1 MNKEVGIISSIDIS
15 ATPSFQKKEE
25 LNVTNKFGNASLIRF
40 DGFIWIPRHGQ
51 NPSQYILPHVI
62 NHQAN
67 LQALKDLNIQDVIGI
82 CSVGSLTETL
92 TPGTIIIP
100 HDYISLAAVPTVFLN
115 EAIHIIPVLN
125 EEIRTKLLTACR
137 RCKIST
143 ASRGIYWQSSGPRLE
158 TKAEIA
164 MCSHFADIIGM
175 TMASEATVAQE
186 IGLSYAAICSIDNY
200 AHGLS
205 ENTLLI
211 EDISKASKNNAQAMM
226 KIMYQYIQNMRD
238 CNV

>member
-175 TMASEATVAQE
+175 TMASEATVANELGIPFAAVCTVDNYGNGIASDQ
-186 IGLSYAAICSIDNY
+186 LSYEFILEKARKNKGKVEKILMDVI
-200 AHGLS
+200 GELS
-205 ENTLLI
+205 
-211 EDISKASKNNAQAMM
+211 S
-226 KIMYQYIQNMRD
+226 
-238 CNV
+238 